1 MRLALTKRTGDAI
14 RMLMCLI
21 DSPADERWTS
31 DRLARAAGVSHGNA
45 PTLVAA
51 LSRAGLLDCTRG
63 PGGGCRLSRDA
74 SEITIGEAIVAIEGT
89 LEPEHCAI
97 DERRCVDRDF
107 ACGIHASWRAMVEQL
122 QGHLAG
128 LSLREAADRHEAN
141 RIAFD
146 GIDVG

>member
-21 DSPADERWTS
+21 DLPEDERWTS
-31 DRLARAAGVSHGNA
+31 NRLASAAGVSRGNA

-51 LSRAGLLDCTRG
+51 LSRAGLLDCSRG

-74 SEITIGEAIVAIEGT
+74 SEITIAEAIVAVEGT

-97 DERRCVDRDF
+97 DERRCAERDF
-107 ACGIHASWRAMVEQL
+107 ACGIHASWRAMVDQL
-122 QGHLAG
+122 QHHLTS
-128 LSLREAADRHEAN
+128 LSLREAADRHEVN
-141 RIAFD
+141 RLAFD
-146 GIDVG
+146 GG